1 MKMKCTLFILLLS
14 SFGMPAM
21 GQVAGHCEQ
30 LFYEYGSGKGNDY
43 ISSECI
49 SWSFEEANYNAI
61 RNSNDGK
68 LKGLGHN
75 TFLALENAAGQK
87 FYIAGT
93 NTMLSDVRAI
103 RFHEQKNLL
112 YVLASMQGKVF
123 VFDLSIP
130 GNVGPQRILSFDEI
144 VDADDIDVSSD
155 GSEIYILHAKQKQ
168 VLVLDGTR
176 NLRGRKELRDMRLI
190 REHSFAGFDFISFAH
205 DRVQNKFYYL
215 DRNADVYDQ
224 EGAKLKV
231 ELSPDQ
237 KKTAAQSLEWNSLDK
252 VLEGRNRLELVF
264 KVGR

>member
-1 MKMKCTLFILLLS
+1 MKMRFSLLFLFICTLQF
-14 SFGMPAM
+14 PVM

-30 LFYEYGSGKGNDY
+30 LFYEYGSGKGDDH
-43 ISSECI
+43 ISSECV
-49 SWSFEEANYNAI
+49 SWSFEQADYNAI

-75 TFLALENAAGQK
+75 TFLVIENAAGEK
-87 FYIAGT
+87 SYIAGV

-144 VDADDIDVSSD
+144 VDADDIDVSRD
-155 GSEIYILHAKQKQ
+155 GSEVYILHSKQKQ

-176 NLRGRKELRDMRLI
+176 NLRGRKELRDMRLV
-190 REHSFAGFDFISFAH
+190 REHSFTGFDFVSFAH
-205 DRVQNKFYYL
+205 DRVRNSFYYL
-215 DRNADVYDQ
+215 DRNSDVYDH
-224 EGAKLKV
+224 EGKKLDLV
-231 ELSPDQ
+231 LTPDQ
-237 KKTAAQSLEWNSLDK
+237 KKTAVRSLEWNSLDK
-252 VLEGRNRLELVF
+252 ALEGRNRLELVF